1 MIRGFSAMLAIV
13 AVLSSAAANAA
24 TYYIDPANPA
34 ASDSGQGTVAVPYKT
49 FGGALQRLAPGDTLL
64 IATGIYRESIDMRRA
79 NGLRRGVDAARPTRI
94 EAAPGA
100 KVVIK
105 GSDLVEGWERL
116 SPGVFVKRDW
126 TVNTQQVFVD
136 GVGLKQIGGTILGGY
151 PERKGHPMAKLHVS
165 QGGIWPG
172 RVKGG
177 RQDMIEDSFYYDAAT
192 RSLYIKVAHDSLQGR
207 AVEVST
213 RPYLMISERV
223 GQLRISQLRFQHA
236 NTTDVSQSGALSLTG
251 NDLVLDHV
259 DVSHVDGNGFD
270 VSGDRNTVS
279 NSSANHCGQVGM
291 KVRGRRARVVG
302 NETSYN
308 NTRGFNKWWEA
319 GGAKF
324 VGAGGLQDSEVT
336 GHRAYFNNGDG
347 IWFDW
352 KNHNNDVHDNVA
364 AYNRG
369 MGIHY
374 EASAGARIHDNFVFG
389 NTQRGI
395 YLPKSSRS
403 VVANNL
409 VVGNGLEG
417 IAVIGEA
424 GSKPEFTPRE
434 NRIVANLLGWNGKSA
449 VVLPSEALDNVSD
462 TNLFL
467 DTQPPALSMGWGTRE
482 QPVLRGL
489 TAWRRK
495 SGQDHA
501 SSQQQLPMPAPLA
514 EALKA
519 KTLQPDWSVL
529 REQIAGVRARG
540 DQPLPGPKK
549 L

>member
-177 RQDMIEDSFYYDAAT
+177 QRDMTEGSFYYDAAT
-192 RSLYIKVAHDSLQGR
+192 RSLYIKVAHDSLRGR

-213 RPYLMISERV
+213 RPYLMISEGV

-270 VSGDRNTVS
+270 ISGDRNTVS

-291 KVRGRRARVVG
+291 KVRGRRARVVD

-489 TAWRRK
+489 TAWRQR
-495 SGQDHA
+495 SGQDQA